1 MVTRYT
7 ITTTFKHLFIFWLLS
22 LSASTALHADDCQPV
37 VARMVSLQGEAEVR
51 RSEADSWGS
60 ASRDSSFCPGD
71 QLRVKDNSR
80 VGLQLNNE
88 TFLRLSEQSNIRF
101 APPADQQT
109 SWLEIIKGIAHFISR
124 ITRPAQVNTPY
135 VNASIE
141 GTEFTV
147 EVTDS
152 TTLISV
158 AEGKVRAHN
167 SQGEALLSSG
177 EMAETSQGNAPV
189 VSQMV
194 NPLDAVQWALY
205 YPAII
210 DFTRQGSSSNESIN
224 RSYQAYRQSK
234 HSEAFE
240 LLERSASEKDSDTL
254 NFRAA
259 LNLAVGRIEA
269 ATRDIQ
275 QLLADNPQNATALAL
290 KSIVATIQNQQD
302 SALSSA
308 QQAVAASPDSTTALL
323 ALSYARQSRFEL
335 DKALEAATEAT
346 RQTPDN
352 ALAWSRLSQLHLMF
366 HQMDEATA
374 AAQKAVA
381 INPQIA
387 LSQTTLGFSH
397 LIELDLE
404 DARQAFQQAI
414 SLDQAS
420 PMPRLGLG
428 LVTIREGDLSEGRQ
442 LLETA
447 VHLDPGNALLRSYL
461 GKAYYEEKR
470 NDEAG
475 KQFEL
480 AKQRD
485 PLDPTAWFYDAILKQ
500 SENRPVEAL
509 TDIQHAIDLN
519 DNRAIYR
526 SRLLLDDDQASRN
539 ISQAR
544 IFTNLGA
551 DGVARKES
559 SRSLINDPGNA
570 SAHLFLSEAYSGLV
584 RHEKAQVSELLQ
596 AQLLQPEITLPVSP
610 SSSVADLH
618 AFSGSGPS
626 VAGFNEYNPMFNR
639 KGVSVLL
646 SGVTGGNNTR
656 GSEIALGGFTNRG
669 MLSAGHYRESSDG
682 FRINNDS
689 DQTISNLFG
698 QYRITP
704 ELSVQGEIRQ
714 REGNFGDLA
723 QRFDPDVFSRSSN
736 RAIDSDTY
744 RLSANYSPSNQN
756 IFLINAIQEDLSDGT
771 EIGSLVVDGDRENS
785 QYEGQYVYQGNLFKV
800 VSGFTFADED
810 SIITTSI
817 PTPFGLITQTEME
830 DKEGS
835 NGYIYIHIPWSKITG
850 VIGAEYAQAEDN
862 IQIDES
868 QINPKLGA
876 IWDITDNS
884 TLRIAAFRTLRANF
898 INQSLNPTQVAGFNQ
913 VFDDSFGSDAWRYG
927 IALDSVLLNNL
938 YGGVEFT
945 RRTLTSFLSADTLP
959 VQDQEEENHS
969 AYINWILTNNTI
981 MSGRYFFDDFESDY
995 IDGEV
1000 IIDQPVEM
1008 NTQTLSLSIKHSTTI
1023 GLFAELEAVHI
1034 SQEINDTLETGGLTS
1049 SSDRFWLGNISLG
1062 MKLPKRTGIL
1072 ALDIHNVFDREFNYQ
1087 SIDPGTGTPVTS
1099 SNYPE
1104 RYAIVRAHVW
1114 F

>member
-37 VARMVSLQGEAEVR
+37 VAHMVSLQGEAEVR
-51 RSEADSWGS
+51 RSEADSWS
-60 ASRDSSFCPGD
+60 SVNRDSSFCPGD

-210 DFTRQGSSSNESIN
+210 DFTRQGSSANDSIN
-224 RSYQAYRQSK
+224 RSYQAYRQGK

-240 LLERSASEKDSDTL
+240 LLERSASEKDSDAL
-254 NFRAA
+254 SFRAA

-335 DKALEAATEAT
+335 DKALDAATEAT
-346 RQTPDN
+346 RQAPDN

-366 HQMDEATA
+366 RQMDEATA

-397 LIELDLE
+397 LIQLDLE

-500 SENRPVEAL
+500 SENRP
-509 TDIQHAIDLN
+509 
-519 DNRAIYR
+519 
-526 SRLLLDDDQASRN
+526 
-539 ISQAR
+539 
-544 IFTNLGA
+544 
-551 DGVARKES
+551 
-559 SRSLINDPGNA
+559 
-570 SAHLFLSEAYSGLV
+570 
-584 RHEKAQVSELLQ
+584 
-596 AQLLQPEITLPVSP
+596 
-610 SSSVADLH
+610 
-618 AFSGSGPS
+618 
-626 VAGFNEYNPMFNR
+626 
-639 KGVSVLL
+639 
-646 SGVTGGNNTR
+646 
-656 GSEIALGGFTNRG
+656 
-669 MLSAGHYRESSDG
+669 
-682 FRINNDS
+682 
-689 DQTISNLFG
+689 
-698 QYRITP
+698 
-704 ELSVQGEIRQ
+704 
-714 REGNFGDLA
+714 
-723 QRFDPDVFSRSSN
+723 
-736 RAIDSDTY
+736 
-744 RLSANYSPSNQN
+744 
-756 IFLINAIQEDLSDGT
+756 
-771 EIGSLVVDGDRENS
+771 
-785 QYEGQYVYQGNLFKV
+785 
-800 VSGFTFADED
+800 
-810 SIITTSI
+810 
-817 PTPFGLITQTEME
+817 
-830 DKEGS
+830 
-835 NGYIYIHIPWSKITG
+835 
-850 VIGAEYAQAEDN
+850 
-862 IQIDES
+862 
-868 QINPKLGA
+868 
-876 IWDITDNS
+876 
-884 TLRIAAFRTLRANF
+884 
-898 INQSLNPTQVAGFNQ
+898 
-913 VFDDSFGSDAWRYG
+913 
-927 IALDSVLLNNL
+927 
-938 YGGVEFT
+938 
-945 RRTLTSFLSADTLP
+945 
-959 VQDQEEENHS
+959 
-969 AYINWILTNNTI
+969 
-981 MSGRYFFDDFESDY
+981 
-995 IDGEV
+995 
-1000 IIDQPVEM
+1000 
-1008 NTQTLSLSIKHSTTI
+1008 
-1023 GLFAELEAVHI
+1023 
-1034 SQEINDTLETGGLTS
+1034 
-1049 SSDRFWLGNISLG
+1049 
-1062 MKLPKRTGIL
+1062 
-1072 ALDIHNVFDREFNYQ
+1072 
-1087 SIDPGTGTPVTS
+1087 
-1099 SNYPE
+1099 
-1104 RYAIVRAHVW
+1104 
-1114 F
+1114 

>member
-346 RQTPDN
+346 RQAPDN

-366 HQMDEATA
+366 RQMDEATA

-509 TDIQHAIDLN
+509 VDIQNAIDLN
-519 DNRAIYR
+519 DKRAIYR
-526 SRLLLDDDQASRN
+526 SRLLLDEDRASRN
-539 ISQAR
+539 ISQAN
-544 IFTNLGA
+544 IYTTLGFPRLA
-551 DGVARKES
+551 LKES
-559 SRSLINDPGNA
+559 WQSIDSDPGNA
-570 SAHLFLSEAYSGLV
+570 SAHQFLSDSYAGII
-584 RHEKAQVSELLQ
+584 RHEIAQVSELLQ
-596 AQLLQPEITLPVSP
+596 AQLLQSEITAPISP
-610 SSSVADLH
+610 SASETNLF
-618 AFSGSGPS
+618 AFENSGPS
-626 VAGFNEYNPMFNR
+626 ITGLNEYNPLFNR
-639 KGVSVLL
+639 QRLAFQASAL
-646 SGVTGGNNTR
+646 TGSNNTR
-656 GSEIALGGFTNRG
+656 GSEIVAGAFANRG
-669 MLSAGHYRESSDG
+669 MISAGHFRESSDG
-682 FRINNDS
+682 FRENNDS
-689 DQTISNLFG
+689 EQTISNLFA
-698 QYRITP
+698 QFRLNH
-704 ELSVQGEIRQ
+704 ELSIQGEVKQ
-714 REGNFGDLA
+714 KEGEFGDLLL
-723 QRFDPDVFSRSSN
+723 RFEPDSFNESLRRS
-736 RAIDSDTY
+736 IDSDSY
-744 RLSANYSPSNQN
+744 RIGLNYSPDIKQTL
-756 IFLINAIQEDLSDGT
+756 IFSASSQDLEDSDTRTGSEISLDSDGKQYEAQYIFTTEMFDINAGAGYLTSDQTTLSSF
-771 EIGSLVVDGDRENS
+771 E
-785 QYEGQYVYQGNLFKV
+785 FF
-800 VSGFTFADED
+800 GF
-810 SIITTSI
+810 IITEEEELTVEQKTANLYLNYPWQMGSFVVGFDYVDIDDEVSI
-817 PTPFGLITQTEME
+817 
-830 DKEGS
+830 DK
-835 NGYIYIHIPWSKITG
+835 SKF
-850 VIGAEYAQAEDN
+850 
-862 IQIDES
+862 
-868 QINPKLGA
+868 NPKLGA
-876 IWDITDNS
+876 IVNITEETS
-884 TLRIAAFRTLRANF
+884 FRLAAFKALRPEI
-898 INQSLNPTQVAGFNQ
+898 INQQTLTPTTLIGFNQ
-913 VFDDSFGSDAWRYG
+913 YFDDYLGAESTRYAL
-927 IALDSVLLNNL
+927 ALDHSFNASLHTGIEL
-938 YGGVEFT
+938 T
-945 RRTLTSFLSADTLP
+945 RRNIENEFESAFISDETHKEQDHLLYAYYEISPNIGISGEYSYEKFERDFTEGVIEIDRPASLLTQTTTLGLTYAHVSGLYSRITGNY
-959 VQDQEEENHS
+959 VDQEIENIELMGTS
-969 AYINWILTNNTI
+969 
-981 MSGRYFFDDFESDY
+981 SDS
-995 IDGEV
+995 
-1000 IIDQPVEM
+1000 DQFWV
-1008 NTQTLSLSIKHSTTI
+1008 TDLSL
-1023 GLFAELEAVHI
+1023 GF
-1034 SQEINDTLETGGLTS
+1034 
-1049 SSDRFWLGNISLG
+1049 R
-1062 MKLPKRTGIL
+1062 LPKRMGKIEVLTK
-1072 ALDIHNVFDREFNYQ
+1072 NVFDKEFNYQ
-1087 SIDPGTGTPVTS
+1087 SINPGTGTPQS
-1099 SNYPE
+1099 SPFYPE
-1104 RYAIVRAHVW
+1104 RSIQIKAELAL
-1114 F
+1114 

>member
-51 RSEADSWGS
+51 RSEADSWS
-60 ASRDSSFCPGD
+60 SVSRDSSFCPGD

-210 DFTRQGSSSNESIN
+210 DFTRQGSSSSESIN

-346 RQTPDN
+346 RQAPDN

-366 HQMDEATA
+366 RQMDEATA

-475 KQFEL
+475 KQFVL
-480 AKQRD
+480 AKQID
-485 PLDPTAWFYDAILKQ
+485 PLDPTGWFYDAILKQ
-500 SENRPVEAL
+500 SENRPVDAL
-509 TDIQHAIDLN
+509 TDIQKANQLN
-519 DNRAIYR
+519 DNRAVYR

-539 ISQAR
+539 ISQAT
-544 IFTNLGA
+544 IYTDLGFQRLA
-551 DGVARKES
+551 LKES
-559 SRSLINDPGNA
+559 WKSLSSDPGNA
-570 SAHLFLSEAYSGLV
+570 SAHQFLSGAYSGVV
-584 RHEKAQVSELLQ
+584 RHEIPHVSELLQ
-596 AQLLQPEITLPVSP
+596 SQLLQPEITAPVSP
-610 SSSVADLH
+610 SAGE
-618 AFSGSGPS
+618 SGLSIFNDNGPS
-626 VAGFNEYNPMFNR
+626 LAGINEFNPLFNR
-639 KGVSVLL
+639 KRLSFLVSGL
-646 SGVTGGNNTR
+646 TGSNNSR
-656 GSEIALGGFTNRG
+656 GSEIAAGAFFNHG
-669 MLSAGHYRESSDG
+669 MVSVGHFRENSDG
-682 FRINNDS
+682 FRDNNDS
-689 DQTISNLFG
+689 EQTITNLFG
-698 QYRITP
+698 QFRITP
-704 ELSVQGEIRQ
+704 ELSIQGEIKQ
-714 REGNFGDLA
+714 KESEFGDLLL
-723 QRFDPDVFSRSSN
+723 RFDPEDYNDSLRRN
-736 RAIDSDTY
+736 IDSDSY
-744 RLSANYSPSNQN
+744 RVGLNYSPDIEQT
-756 IFLINAIQEDLSDGT
+756 FLVSASSQELEDSDTRTGSQTSLDSDGQ
-771 EIGSLVVDGDRENS
+771 
-785 QYEGQYVYQGNLFKV
+785 QYEAQYIFSTDAFDLTTGVGYLNSDQ
-800 VSGFTFADED
+800 T
-810 SIITTSI
+810 ITTSI
-817 PTPFGLITQTEME
+817 SFFGLSITEQEELTVRQRHAHIYLNYPWQMGSFLIGLDYMDIDDGASI
-830 DKEGS
+830 DKNEV
-835 NGYIYIHIPWSKITG
+835 NPK
-850 VIGAEYAQAEDN
+850 IGAIFDVSETTN
-862 IQIDES
+862 I
-868 QINPKLGA
+868 
-876 IWDITDNS
+876 
-884 TLRIAAFRTLRANF
+884 RIAAFKVLSSEIINNQTL
-898 INQSLNPTQVAGFNQ
+898 SPTTIIGFNQ
-913 VFDDSFGSDAWRYG
+913 YYDDYLGAESTRYAL
-927 IALDSVLLNNL
+927 ALDHSITDDFHT
-938 YGGVEFT
+938 GVE
-945 RRTLTSFLSADTLP
+945 LTSRKIENEFDNPFLNDETHREKDHLIYAYYSFSPNIGLSGEYSYIKFERDFTENIIETARPASLETQTATFGVTYAHSSGVYSKVTGNYIDQEIENILP
-959 VQDQEEENHS
+959 VGTSNEDDQF
-969 AYINWILTNNTI
+969 WITDLI
-981 MSGRYFFDDFESDY
+981 
-995 IDGEV
+995 
-1000 IIDQPVEM
+1000 
-1008 NTQTLSLSIKHSTTI
+1008 
-1023 GLFAELEAVHI
+1023 
-1034 SQEINDTLETGGLTS
+1034 
-1049 SSDRFWLGNISLG
+1049 LGFR
-1062 MKLPKRTGIL
+1062 LPKRMGKIEVLTK
-1072 ALDIHNVFDREFNYQ
+1072 NVFDKEFKYQ
-1087 SIDPGTGTPVTS
+1087 SIYPGTGTPQAS
-1099 SNYPE
+1099 PFYPE
-1104 RYAIVRAHVW
+1104 RSFQINAQLW